1 MGLATRHHI
10 ASLLFIFLYPED
22 LRRGFVAVAGSIGI
36 SHPDIK
42 DCLLAASP
50 KSFHAYITAKDLG
63 SSVPGAF
70 SSGCWLIVG
79 DCRFISNSCGR
90 FGFSTE
96 LVPFSSEFIM
106 ALED

>member
-1 MGLATRHHI
+1 VGLATWRHV
-10 ASLLFIFLYPED
+10 ASLLFIFLHLED
-22 LRRGFVAVAGSIGI
+22 LGRGFVAVASSIGI

-42 DCLLAASP
+42 DCLLTASP
-50 KSFHAYITAKDLG
+50 KSSHTYITAKDFG
-63 SSVPGAF
+63 SSMPIAI

-90 FGFSTE
+90 FGFNTE
-96 LVPFSSEFIM
+96 LVPFSSKVIM